1 MMEVIKKRVQ
11 ARLSPHRFAHVEG
24 VAKTAVRLAAIH
36 DVDEKRA
43 ELSAWLHDYYREDS
57 RESLRRL
64 AEEVGFLIEDQPTPL
79 LHGPLMAARL
89 SLDFGIDDLEVRE
102 AIATHTIGDETM
114 GPVAQVLFVA
124 DLIEPGRTFA
134 SALPVRAVA
143 ERDLARAVA
152 MTADATITHLLA
164 AHLPIAKE
172 TVALRNRIWKRIDET
187 T

>member
-1 MMEVIKKRVQ
+1 MEEIKKRVK

-24 VAKTAVRLAAIH
+24 VAKTAVKLAAIH
-36 DVDEKRA
+36 GIDEKRA
-43 ELSAWLHDYYREDS
+43 ELAAWLHDYYREDS
-57 RESLRRL
+57 RESLVHL
-64 AEEVGFLIEDQPTPL
+64 AEEVAFVIGEQPTPL

-89 SLDFGIDDLEVRE
+89 SLDFGIDDSEVRE
-102 AIATHTIGDETM
+102 AIAVHTIGDPAM

-134 SALPVRAVA
+134 SARPVRAVA

-152 MTADATITHLLA
+152 MTADATIEHLLS

-172 TVALRNRIWKRIDET
+172 TVALRNLIWKRIDET